1 MIDTKPK
8 VQLRYP
14 KIKIFLYGTFLCLY
28 LKSSFKNTL
37 FFLEHFINIRIIY
50 NIISLRIKIR
60 FHTIIKKS
68 HTRCG
73 PQYLPGF
80 LGFGFH
86 RKIVRMKYKQYM
98 DK

>member
-60 FHTIIKKS
+60 FHTIIKN
-68 HTRCG
+68 HIRG
-73 PQYLPGF
+73 AVHNIYLGSWVLDF
-80 LGFGFH
+80 TGKLCA
-86 RKIVRMKYKQYM
+86 
-98 DK
+98 